1 MAKNGNNTALKVRD
15 KEQVPADTVSDDFL
29 KEMLADAGEGTSQK
43 AEDNVLPLMY
53 VLQGLS
59 PQVNKRNDAYI
70 EGAEVG
76 DIWLKNAPQP
86 IFKGNEG
93 VIFIP
98 CHQVRCLVEWI
109 PRDSGGGFVTRHFTL
124 PHDAI
129 DTGEKQAGKSVYVMP
144 NGNTLVETVN
154 RTGFAIMPDGLALPY
169 MIPMKSTNLGV
180 SNGWNTIINQKQK
193 HGLILPSYSWRYRLT
208 TVYKKN
214 DKGEWYLLQVANDRE
229 LNDSEREL
237 YRQCKNLKK
246 ACDGNKVSGE
256 AEEGH
261 AGVLR
266 ESADAPM

>member
-1 MAKNGNNTALKVRD
+1 
-15 KEQVPADTVSDDFL
+15 
-29 KEMLADAGEGTSQK
+29 MLADAGEGTTQA
-43 AEDNVLPLMY
+43 AEDNLVPLLY

-86 IFKGNEG
+86 VFKGNEG

-98 CHQVRCLVEWI
+98 CHYSRCHVEWI
-109 PRDSGGGFVTRHFTL
+109 PRDSGGGFVTRHFTI
-124 PHDAI
+124 PKEAI
-129 DTGEKQAGKSVYVMP
+129 DTGEKAAGKPIYEMP
-144 NGNTLVETVN
+144 NGNTLVDTVN

-169 MIPMKSTNLGV
+169 MIPMKSTNITV
-180 SNGWNTIINQKQK
+180 SRAWNSIINQKQK

-208 TVYKKN
+208 TVYRKN
-214 DKGEWYLLQVANDRE
+214 DKGEWYLLHAENDRE

-237 YRQCKNLKK
+237 YRQCKALKK
-246 ACDGNKVSGE
+246 ACDGNKVTGE

-261 AGVLR
+261 GNIR
-266 ESADAPM
+266 EDADAPM